1 MAVEAGAE
9 GGGGGASVSIL
20 DGAVSCDAASPSP
33 PSAPVEMEGTTGMTP
48 SGNNPTNSLTSSLL
62 ANRTLS
68 VSNSALRDS
77 FSDRTVLSIEASWE
91 GGVGVCVCVRVV
103 DEGGGGCEEEEGMGW
118 EGDAEEEGRGER
130 AGGDIRGREVEGG
143 VVEGPA

>member
-1 MAVEAGAE
+1 MAVEAGTE

-20 DGAVSCDAASPSP
+20 DGAVSCDAAS
-33 PSAPVEMEGTTGMTP
+33 APASSVVEGTTTGMTP

-103 DEGGGGCEEEEGMGW
+103 DEGGGGCEGEGMGW

-143 VVEGPA
+143 VVVVEGPA